1 MAKKTIKKV
10 NPKDVAKKAVM
21 DVITEALENAGM
33 SVEDGLDYGFTKGTV
48 VIHAETCD
56 IQLKPIAPKAG
67 VERYEKGEDGEE

>member
-1 MAKKTIKKV
+1 MAKKTNKKV

-33 SVEDGLDYGFTKGTV
+33 SVEDGTDYGFTKGTV

-56 IQLKPIAPKAG
+56 IQLKPIAPKSG
-67 VERYEKGEDGEE
+67 VDRYEKGEEEGE

>member
-10 NPKDVAKKAVM
+10 NPKDVAKKTVM

-33 SVEDGLDYGFTKGTV
+33 SVEDGVEFGFTKGTV
-48 VIHAETCD
+48 VIHAEACD

-67 VERYEKGEDGEE
+67 LDIYEKGEDEEA